1 MTVSFILIKPEWGI
15 YRNDPFLAYEE
26 TVLYSNMG
34 IPIFTFKV
42 NDVKLKKKKKTS
54 PQMRA

>member
-1 MTVSFILIKPEWGI
+1 MTVSFILIKPEWDI

-42 NDVKLKKKKKTS
+42 NDVKLKKKND
-54 PQMRA
+54 

>member
-15 YRNDPFLAYEE
+15 YRNVPFLAYEE

-42 NDVKLKKKKKTS
+42 NDVKLKKKKTS

>member
-15 YRNDPFLAYEE
+15 YRNVPFLAYEE

-42 NDVKLKKKKKTS
+42 NDVKLKKKKD
-54 PQMRA
+54 